1 MSDPKIGQTMI
12 GPGGRIGILGGGQ
25 LGRMLAVAAARL
37 GYRCHVYAPEE
48 DSIAAEVCAAH
59 TRAPWTDS
67 AALAAFA
74 ADLPH
79 GFNQQIKPVHAGM
92 AVRKPTA
99 IGIHRKRAAG
109 RDAAMFHKAAA
120 FALFAKA
127 KIFQE

>member
-1 MSDPKIGQTMI
+1 LRGKHAAIAVHN
-12 GPGGRIGILGGGQ
+12 RGIMLGH
-25 LGRMLAVAAARL
+25 LAR
-37 GYRCHVYAPEE
+37 
-48 DSIAAEVCAAH
+48 
-59 TRAPWTDS
+59 
-67 AALAAFA
+67 AAFA
-74 ADLPH
+74 ADLPR
-79 GFNQQIKPVHAGM
+79 GFNQQLKPVHAGV